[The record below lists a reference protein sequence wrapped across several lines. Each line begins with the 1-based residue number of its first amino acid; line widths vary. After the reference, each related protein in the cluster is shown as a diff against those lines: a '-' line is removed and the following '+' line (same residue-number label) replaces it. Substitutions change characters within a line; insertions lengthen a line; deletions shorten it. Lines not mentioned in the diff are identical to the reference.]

1 MNVYGEEMIL
11 IKNSD
16 GTYRI
21 EVHNC
26 PFKDLNWEE
35 INGTTIFPR
44 VLKDDKNS
52 FVPVNESPES
62 IICEV
67 ILDE

>member
-1 MNVYGEEMIL
+1 MDVYCEEMIL

-26 PFKDLNWEE
+26 PFKDLNGEE
-35 INGTTIFPR
+35 INVTIIFPR

-52 FVPVNESPES
+52 FIHVNESPES
-62 IICEV
+62 TICEV

>member
-26 PFKDLNWEE
+26 PFKDLNGEE
-35 INGTTIFPR
+35 INGTIIFPR
-44 VLKDDKNS
+44 VLKDDKN
-52 FVPVNESPES
+52 NEIEN
-62 IICEV
+62 IKDLECEGA
-67 ILDE
+67 

>member
-1 MNVYGEEMIL
+1 MDVYCEEIVL

-16 GTYRI
+16 GTHRI
-21 EVHNC
+21 EAHNC
-26 PFKDLNWEE
+26 PFKDLNGEE
-35 INGTTIFPR
+35 INGTIIFPR

-52 FVPVNESPES
+52 FVPINESPES
-62 IICEV
+62 TIYEV